1 LLPISQN
8 IDATNSSKLPWW
20 TWIAALIIIHIGTE
34 ISLLFKFQ
42 QGVVDYYLPTSLSLL
57 LINWWGP
64 VRVLSALYVN
74 AVLSTYL
81 WGIPADRWPQW
92 FIYAI
97 PETVFTF
104 LSWYLFR
111 KLFNGKYWLPDIK
124 NTLLF
129 LVFAILIPLVPE
141 LFLLQG
147 LHIMFGDQTMGTFWS
162 YIARNWLGE
171 FTACF
176 GLALPGLY
184 YLTPF
189 MHKAGLLLQP
199 PDNIPRPKLM
209 SKAQLVELVLIFFT
223 LFALVFIIQ
232 FEKYWY
238 VYGLFS
244 LYTAI
249 RFGFGPAIITNY
261 YIFLIT
267 YILPKLLKSL
277 GVEQFYEYPDVTN
290 IFLGASLLF
299 VFAAITGRVISDL
312 RIAEASL
319 QKKNQELDLTNKEL
333 DRFVYSVSHDL
344 TAPLKS
350 ILGLV
355 NISRMSNEIQ
365 EQLVYL
371 NRIETSV
378 KRLEFFIGEILDYSR
393 NKRKQIITERIILK
407 EVCQEIIENL
417 RYLEGFHKVSI
428 DYAAL
433 QNSDIFQDK
442 MRLKIIL
449 NNLITNAI
457 KFQKRIP
464 DHKPFIKISSRRRGT
479 MILIDI
485 EDNGEGIREEYQ
497 GRVFD
502 MFFRATENEKG
513 SGLGLYIAHEAAL
526 RIDGNIYVKS
536 QYGKG
541 SVFTVELIN
550 LKDN

>member
-1 LLPISQN
+1 M
-8 IDATNSSKLPWW
+8 
-20 TWIAALIIIHIGTE
+20 
-34 ISLLFKFQ
+34 LFKYE

-64 VRVLSALYVN
+64 ARVLTALYVN

-81 WGIPADRWPQW
+81 WGIPVDRWPQW

-111 KLFNGKYWLPDIK
+111 KLFHGKYWLPDIS

-129 LVFAILIPLVPE
+129 LVLAILIPLIPE
-141 LFLLQG
+141 LFLLQFV
-147 LHIMFGDQTMGTFWS
+147 HILFGDQTIDTLWS
-162 YIARNWLGE
+162 YTVRNWLGE

-189 MHKAGLLLQP
+189 MHKAGLLLHP
-199 PDNIPRPKLM
+199 PESIPIPKFLN
-209 SKAQLVELVLIFFT
+209 KNQFIELLAIFIT
-223 LFALVFIIQ
+223 LLALVFLIE
-232 FEKYWY
+232 FEKFWY

-244 LYTAI
+244 LYIAI

-267 YILPKLLKSL
+267 YILPRLFKSL
-277 GVEQFYEYPDVTN
+277 GVKQFYEYPDVIN

-312 RIAEASL
+312 KIAEANL
-319 QKKNQELDLTNKEL
+319 QEKNKELNLTNKEL

-355 NISRMSNEIQ
+355 NISRMSKEIQ
-365 EQLVYL
+365 EHLIYL

-378 KRLEFFIGEILDYSR
+378 QRLEFFIGEILDYSR
-393 NKRKQIITERIILK
+393 NKRQQIIAERIKLK
-407 EVCQEIIENL
+407 EVCNEIIDNL
-417 RYLEGFHKVSI
+417 RYLEGFHQVEVDCSS
-428 DYAAL
+428 L
-433 QNSDIFQDK
+433 QNQEIFQDE

-457 KFQKRIP
+457 KFRKRIP
-464 DHKPFIKISSRRRGT
+464 GHKPFIKISSRKRMDT
-479 MILIDI
+479 ILIDI

-526 RIDGNIYVKS
+526 RIGGDIYVKS

-541 SVFTVELIN
+541 SVFTVELKN
-550 LKDN
+550 MKEN